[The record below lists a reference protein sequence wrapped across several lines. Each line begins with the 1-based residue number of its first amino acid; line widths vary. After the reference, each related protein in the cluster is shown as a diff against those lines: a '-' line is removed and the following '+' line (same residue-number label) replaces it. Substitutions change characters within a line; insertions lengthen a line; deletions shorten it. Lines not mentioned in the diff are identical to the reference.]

1 MGVSQVPQYRLS
13 KTVLT
18 VSHQLILLSLMV
30 ASNNFRKLMIAGFSA
45 VLVITCTKLSG
56 QNSDQHQVLFESKNS
71 YPIYE
76 EWVGLDRFVSDH
88 ATGKTIFRVVG
99 HADSEG
105 TRTANQRLAESRTQ
119 VVVKHLLESGID
131 PIDIRFSSFG
141 EDLPVNSDLALNRR
155 VEVFA
160 EAKNKT
166 ASDEHFQS
174 AEVAARGCLV
184 SPPLPES
191 RLPVE
196 LFEFE
201 ASRRQEIRVASGT
214 MLLIPAS
221 SFVDADGQR
230 VEGKVKLAYEEFHDR
245 AEVFLSGIPMKYDS
259 LGRELPM
266 ETYGMFRILVSNHT
280 GQLDLAPSKSIRLEF
295 VSGSSSKDVNFYHL
309 DPRHGR
315 WVDLGKAPLISAVA
329 DQSGSGSLSPA
340 SQHYINL
347 TSGVMDVSRDSNTL
361 EERFQ
366 SDEYVCEKRAAEK
379 LRTLKE
385 GSLREKRAFKKAMKE
400 LPAFKLRIEPTKA
413 GEDRNWVKFS
423 LQDVHLNGNRNRAWK
438 TAFKTHVWQYAGNL
452 SRTEFIQKFHHVE
465 FQDLRIS
472 LDETKDLVTLELKN
486 LDGVEAI
493 PLLKITKG
501 EKDMKMFT
509 EVFGEM
515 LDEGT
520 KRMLAKRE
528 SQFEKRFK
536 TYVSQLNLRERRL
549 SKEADREFALAKARW
564 ERDLEWAWEE
574 SQTLMT
580 PSELEYSFSDWDE
593 HCAFESKKQRRE
605 SEIQFA
611 SQATVVRQLS
621 IATCGI
627 YNCDRIKDL
636 VSPVEATAN
645 FVANGDVL
653 DWHEAFV
660 FDENLNSFVKYSAEK
675 SESIDLDPEGLL
687 GLIVIDN
694 SGDHYYL
701 QKEDVMAM
709 NHSAKPLRIMNVEP
723 LSSTADVNDIRQLLS
738 MGF

>member
-1 MGVSQVPQYRLS
+1 
-13 KTVLT
+13 
-18 VSHQLILLSLMV
+18 MV
-30 ASNNFRKLMIAGFSA
+30 ASNIFRQLMTAGLTA
-45 VLVITCTKLSG
+45 VLFLSFSESKG
-56 QNSDQHQVLFESKNS
+56 QNFDQHQILFESNKN
-71 YPIYE
+71 YPGYDD
-76 EWVGLDRFVSDH
+76 WVGLDRFVDQQ
-88 ATGKTIFRVVG
+88 TKGKTIFRVVG

-105 TRTANQRLAESRTQ
+105 TRTANQSLAESRTQ

-141 EDLPVNSDLALNRR
+141 EDQPVNSDLALNRR

-221 SFVDADGQR
+221 AFVDADGQR

-266 ETYGMFRILVSNHT
+266 ETYGMFRILASNHN
-280 GQLDLAPSKSIRLEF
+280 GQLDLAPSKSISLEF
-295 VSGSSSKDVNFYHL
+295 VSGSSSKEVNFYHL

-340 SQHYINL
+340 AQHYINL

-361 EERFQ
+361 EQRFY
-366 SDEYVCEKRAAEK
+366 SDEYICEKKAAEK
-379 LRTLKE
+379 LRNLRQ
-385 GSLREKRAFKKAMKE
+385 GDLRERRAFKRAMKD
-400 LPAFKLRIEPTKA
+400 LPAFKLKIEASKA
-413 GEDRNWVKFS
+413 GEDRNWVKFA
-423 LQDVHLNGNRNRAWK
+423 LQDSHLNGNRNRAWK
-438 TAFKTHVWQYAGNL
+438 TAFRSHVWQYAGNL
-452 SRTEFIQKFHHVE
+452 SRTEFILKFHMVE

-486 LDGVEAI
+486 LDGIETI

-520 KRMLAKRE
+520 KRMLAKQE

-574 SQTLMT
+574 SRELMT
-580 PSELEYSFSDWDE
+580 PSETELSFLAWDE
-593 HCAFESKKQRRE
+593 YCAFEAKKQRRD
-605 SEIQFA
+605 SEIQYA
-611 SQATVVRQLS
+611 SQATVVRQLE

-636 VSPVEATAN
+636 VSPVQAKPN
-645 FVANGDVL
+645 FVANGEVL
-653 DWHEAFV
+653 DWYEAFI
-660 FDENLNSFVKYSAEK
+660 FDENLNSFVKYS
-675 SESIDLDPEGLL
+675 SSNSSSINLDPEGLL
-687 GLIVIDN
+687 GLIVIN
-694 SGDHYYL
+694 TSGDHFYL
-701 QKEDVMAM
+701 QKEDVMTM
-709 NHSAKPLRIMNVEP
+709 NHGGQPLRIMNVKP
-723 LSSTADVNDIRQLLS
+723 LSSNSDVNDIRQLLS